1 MPASLHTAVIIINR
15 VCIDSNILLMI
26 SMEMTSSTTNIYNE
40 SDTPFYQ
47 GVNLYAGN
55 PRTYLQRFGT
65 T

>member
-1 MPASLHTAVIIINR
+1 MPASLHTAVIIINK
-15 VCIDSNILLMI
+15 VCIDRNILLMI

-55 PRTYLQRFGT
+55 P
-65 T
+65 